1 MELEDEKGMGDL
13 YDFKDIAVRGRN
25 PPLKYLKAR
34 MPPGLPLGSPP
45 RTLFGRLMG
54 TIIADLLELEC
65 SFSGQSL

>member
-34 MPPGLPLGSPP
+34 MPPGLPLGSPCGSP
-45 RTLFGRLMG
+45 WSKRPCHPEPSSDG
-54 TIIADLLELEC
+54 
-65 SFSGQSL
+65 